1 MYFSIHYENGPSSFQ
16 YEIQTPC
23 TDIKAVMIGL
33 ESFLETTM
41 EQFEE
46 PEDEDQVDVM
56 P

>member
-1 MYFSIHYENGPSSFQ
+1 MYFSIHYENGASSFQ

-23 TDIKAVMIGL
+23 TDIKAVMTGL

-46 PEDEDQVDVM
+46 PDYEEQTDIL